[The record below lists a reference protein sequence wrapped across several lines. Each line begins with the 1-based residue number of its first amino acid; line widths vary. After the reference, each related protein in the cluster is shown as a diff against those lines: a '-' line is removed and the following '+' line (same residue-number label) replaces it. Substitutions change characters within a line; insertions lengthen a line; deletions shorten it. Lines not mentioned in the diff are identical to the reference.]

1 MKRLGFIGM
10 GNMASAI
17 LLGALKAGYLH
28 AEQVYAYDSDQKKV
42 EVMGRETGI
51 HPASTAEELVA
62 QSDIVLMAVKPY
74 NIEEVV
80 KEHYDAF
87 KGKAIISIALG
98 WTYEKYREIL
108 PQETR
113 VAFVMPNTPCMV
125 GEGMALLE
133 ETNNLAP
140 EELEFTKGL
149 FESIGKLL
157 PVKTSLMNVGGTLS
171 GCGPAFLYV
180 IMEALADGA
189 VFHGLP
195 RDMAY
200 TLVSQMVLGSGKMLA
215 ESGLHPGKLKDNVCS
230 PAGSTIRGVRALE
243 DGNIRATLID
253 AIDRAVM
260 MK

>member
-1 MKRLGFIGM
+1 MKLGFIGM

-17 LLGALKAGYLH
+17 LLGGLKAGYLH
-28 AEQVYAYDSDQKKV
+28 PEDVYAYDIDSKKV
-42 EVMGRETGI
+42 ADMSQQTGI
-51 HPASTAEELVA
+51 HAAASTQELIA
-62 QSDIVLMAVKPY
+62 SSDVILMAVKPY
-74 NIEEVV
+74 NIEDVI
-80 KEHYDAF
+80 KENFDSL
-87 KGKAIISIALG
+87 KGKAIVSIALG
-98 WTYEKYREIL
+98 WNYAKYREIL

-133 ETNNLAP
+133 ETNNLTQ
-140 EELEFTKGL
+140 EELDFTKGL
-149 FESIGKLL
+149 FESIGKLIPL
-157 PVKTSLMNVGGTLS
+157 KTSLMNAGGTLS
-171 GCGPAFLYV
+171 GCGPAFIYV

-189 VFHGLP
+189 VLHGLP
-195 RDMAY
+195 RDVAY

-253 AIDRAVM
+253 AMDRAIL

>member
-1 MKRLGFIGM
+1 
-10 GNMASAI
+10 
-17 LLGALKAGYLH
+17 
-28 AEQVYAYDSDQKKV
+28 
-42 EVMGRETGI
+42 
-51 HPASTAEELVA
+51 
-62 QSDIVLMAVKPY
+62 
-74 NIEEVV
+74 
-80 KEHYDAF
+80 
-87 KGKAIISIALG
+87 
-98 WTYEKYREIL
+98 
-108 PQETR
+108 
-113 VAFVMPNTPCMV
+113 MPNTPCMV

-195 RDMAY
+195 RDMDY

>member
-1 MKRLGFIGM
+1 
-10 GNMASAI
+10 
-17 LLGALKAGYLH
+17 
-28 AEQVYAYDSDQKKV
+28 
-42 EVMGRETGI
+42 MGRETGI

-180 IMEALADGA
+180 IMEALPTAPSSTA
-189 VFHGLP
+189 CP
-195 RDMAY
+195 RIWLTPWSARWCWAPARCWRRAAY
-200 TLVSQMVLGSGKMLA
+200 TRQV
-215 ESGLHPGKLKDNVCS
+215 KDNVCS

>member
-1 MKRLGFIGM
+1 MKKLGFIGM

-17 LLGALKAGYLH
+17 LLGALKAGYLDP
-28 AEQVYAYDSDQKKV
+28 AQVAAYDIDQKKV
-42 EVMGRETGI
+42 EDMAAKTGI
-51 HPASTAEELVA
+51 RPAATTEELITG
-62 QSDIVLMAVKPY
+62 SDILLMAVKPY
-74 NIEEVV
+74 NIEEIV
-80 KEHYDAF
+80 KEHGEAL
-87 KGKAIISIALG
+87 KGKAILSIALG
-98 WTYEKYREIL
+98 WTYDKYREIL
-108 PQETR
+108 PKETR
-113 VAFVMPNTPCMV
+113 VAFIMPNTPCMV

-133 ETNNLAP
+133 ETNDLTP
-140 EELEFTKGL
+140 EELEFAKGL

-157 PVKTSLMNVGGTLS
+157 PLKTSLMNVGGTLS

-195 RDMAY
+195 RDTAY
-200 TLVSQMVLGSGKMLA
+200 ALVSQMVLGSGKMLA

-243 DGNIRATLID
+243 DGNLRATLID